1 MPSKMKTCEDYRT
14 ALTDAAAADSAP
26 STELRSHLDAC
37 ASCHAAFAGELQL
50 FSAIDLGLRTTA
62 NAEVPPSFLPR
73 VAARVENAPASQR
86 GWTPF
91 LIFAT
96 ASAAIVLTV
105 FIAAFPRHTVNDPQA
120 KQISSALSREMA
132 ATTVRLE
139 TTGTPVIVVPNGSH
153 HMLQRTNPSLTRTI
167 SSARLEVIVP
177 ADEREAFARFIA
189 TRQDRNSEALTLV
202 TPAPE
207 KKDDS
212 MSVAPLQIAVL
223 EVRRLEGLESEA
235 PDSTQE
241 NQE

>member
-1 MPSKMKTCEDYRT
+1 MPCENCRE
-14 ALTDAAAADSAP
+14 ALIEAAAADSVP

-37 ASCHAAFAGELQL
+37 ASCHAAFAEELQL

-73 VAARVENAPASQR
+73 VAARLENAPASQR

-91 LIFAT
+91 LIFAA

-105 FIAAFPRHTVNDPQA
+105 FIAARPRHTVNDSQA
-120 KQISSALSREMA
+120 KQISSAPSREMA
-132 ATTVRLE
+132 ETTVRRE
-139 TTGTPVIVVPNGSH
+139 ATGTPVIVAPKGSH
-153 HMLQRTNPSLTRTI
+153 HMLQRPNPSLTRTT
-167 SSARLEVIVP
+167 SSTRLEVIVP

-189 TRQDRNSEALTLV
+189 TRQERNSEALTLV

-207 KKDDS
+207 KKDDP